1 MINCQKNKIKKWL
14 HSNVFISLASTLAY
28 WGCFCCSLITTS
40 FFFLPPPPLIP
51 AAVPGGEG
59 SRDDQTFTEKPR
71 SGLRRALHRVSLLP
85 LSPDR
90 GFRGLWLG
98 LDHCAQTLQ
107 SQLLFRPVRVHV
119 HAEIPAH
126 TPGAA
131 CQPQRLCGALLYPD
145 KDVPH

>member
-1 MINCQKNKIKKWL
+1 MYRHCPTL
-14 HSNVFISLASTLAY
+14 PSTLA
-28 WGCFCCSLITTS
+28 LLLAS
-40 FFFLPPPPLIP
+40 FSYNHLFLFFLPPLSPLIP

-59 SRDDQTFTEKPR
+59 SRDDQTFAEEPR
-71 SGLRRALHRVSLLP
+71 AGLRRALHRVPLLSLP
-85 LSPDR
+85 PDC

-126 TPGAA
+126 SPGAA
-131 CQPQRLCGALLYPD
+131 RQPQRLCGALLHPD
-145 KDVPH
+145 KDVTH